1 MTATKT
7 ADRRKAKWDRPVSRK
22 FYKYIHQQITATC
35 AAAPGIN
42 QEYLHDLFDYYLA
55 NGQLPTDISYIAT
68 IIFSLLIPQ
77 IDKAMTR
84 SSRARAA
91 ARRRRST
98 PQLTTSTTE
107 MPAPCNQPNP
117 PAAEKQL
124 PDKAEKQMLRRQ
136 ASLQSRQDKH
146 RKRLARRALK
156 RKHGSLQILES
167 APLDTGLNEA
177 SPMRR

>member
-91 ARRRRST
+91 ALRRRST
-98 PQLTTSTTE
+98 SQLTTSATE

-117 PAAEKQL
+117 PA
-124 PDKAEKQMLRRQ
+124 AEKQMLRRQ

-156 RKHGSLQILES
+156 RKHGSLQNLES